1 MSTGP
6 VIPGH
11 VEISSRALISCARAV
26 VAERLAVPV
35 GRVHVDLDDHQGAI
49 ALDITSPI
57 GDAATGI
64 VDSARDS
71 ASEIRERLSSLVG
84 RRVGAAR
91 LELTGIV
98 RARTGR
104 VR

>member
-1 MSTGP
+1 
-6 VIPGH
+6 
-11 VEISSRALISCARAV
+11 VEISARALNSCARAV

-35 GRVHVDLDDHQGAI
+35 GKVHVSLDDHQGSI
-49 ALDITSPI
+49 ALDITTPI
-57 GDAATGI
+57 GATSTGV

-71 ASEIRERLSSLVG
+71 AVAIRERLSTLVG

-98 RARTGR
+98 HERTGR